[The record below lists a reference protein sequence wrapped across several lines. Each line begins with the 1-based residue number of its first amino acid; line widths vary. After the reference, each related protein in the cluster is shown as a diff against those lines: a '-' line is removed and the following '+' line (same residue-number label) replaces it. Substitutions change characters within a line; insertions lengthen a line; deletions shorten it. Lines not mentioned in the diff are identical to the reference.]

1 MARKAGWKSSWPP
14 STPRTAATPS
24 KASASRGP
32 NASPAPFAASNA
44 LGIALRHG
52 RNLAYVLVVYSTFK
66 WMLPALAA
74 VTPPGVDLEAVK
86 ASAEYHVEV
95 AKAGCGDPC
104 KAMSCPAGWK
114 TALHAQDPCKCICA
128 RVEAA
133 TAWDAAQREKEK
145 EGTHGAA
152 VSGPAGA
159 SKEAAAAA
167 AARADKLTSTMLE
180 AAAMQQG
187 SVVKADSDSHDA
199 AIQDGSVAI

>member
-14 STPRTAATPS
+14 STPRTAATPL

-32 NASPAPFAASNA
+32 IASQAPFAASNA

-52 RNLAYVLVVYSTFK
+52 RTFAYVLVVYSTFK
-66 WMLPALAA
+66 WVLPALAA

-104 KAMSCPAGWK
+104 KAMSCPPGWK

-167 AARADKLTSTMLE
+167 ARADKLTSTM
-180 AAAMQQG
+180 QQGTQG

-199 AIQDGSVAI
+199 AIQDSVAI

>member
-1 MARKAGWKSSWPP
+1 MARKDGEKTLPGLMARKEGLKSRSLHH
-14 STPRTAATPS
+14 RDL
-24 KASASRGP
+24 RDFREG
-32 NASPAPFAASNA
+32 
-44 LGIALRHG
+44 LGIAQRHV
-52 RNLAYVLVVYSTFK
+52 RNLAYVFVVYSIFK
-66 WMLPALAA
+66 WVLPALAA

-133 TAWDAAQREKEK
+133 TAWDAAQREREK
-145 EGTHGAA
+145 EDTHGAA
-152 VSGPAGA
+152 VSGTGGA

-167 AARADKLTSTMLE
+167 AAQADKLTSS
-180 AAAMQQG
+180 MQQG
-187 SVVKADSDSHDA
+187 SIVKADA
-199 AIQDGSVAI
+199 AES

>member
-1 MARKAGWKSSWPP
+1 MARKEGLKSRSIHH
-14 STPRTAATPS
+14 RDL
-24 KASASRGP
+24 RDFREGLG
-32 NASPAPFAASNA
+32 SPQ
-44 LGIALRHG
+44 RHV
-52 RNLAYVLVVYSTFK
+52 RNLAYVFVVYSIFK
-66 WMLPALAA
+66 WVLPALAA

-133 TAWDAAQREKEK
+133 TAWDAAQREREK
-145 EGTHGAA
+145 EDTHGAA
-152 VSGPAGA
+152 VSGTGGA

-167 AARADKLTSTMLE
+167 AAQADKLTSS
-180 AAAMQQG
+180 MQQG
-187 SVVKADSDSHDA
+187 SIVKADA
-199 AIQDGSVAI
+199 AES

>member
-1 MARKAGWKSSWPP
+1 
-14 STPRTAATPS
+14 
-24 KASASRGP
+24 
-32 NASPAPFAASNA
+32 
-44 LGIALRHG
+44 LV
-52 RNLAYVLVVYSTFK
+52 AYVLVVYSTFK

-104 KAMSCPAGWK
+104 KAMSCPPGWK

-167 AARADKLTSTMLE
+167 ARADKLTST
-180 AAAMQQG
+180 MQQG